1 MAEEDA
7 EKAFFQAQAMN
18 ANSVDYNAVEGQG
31 PDNSDSDDYDPSNT
45 LQDASLTDSKQS
57 ENVSSTPAPFDSN
70 SSNQTS
76 PPQDLNPGQQEGDA
90 HPQDTAQDNTQ
101 ASASMPPSTAPAQH
115 NTKTIGGFVVEDEDE
130 DENDKGDADYEPP
143 VVLGAEDMNTMSQ
156 EPSSGNANQATS
168 TPDVSFNEPAQDPA
182 SSKIVPNSSH
192 SPSVS
197 KNDVSAAPGQ
207 SMHGSQ
213 TLQSENTQNSVAP
226 TPTPDPVSTS
236 KGRLPHDRV
245 GILEDRIQEDP
256 RGDTPAWVELI
267 NEHRNRNRIDNAREV
282 YERFLKVFPFAVSV
296 AYLSSRSGDLQSL
309 GRTMGGVCDYGI

>member
-18 ANSVDYNAVEGQG
+18 ADSVDYNTVEG

-57 ENVSSTPAPFDSN
+57 ENVSSNPAPFDSN
-70 SSNQTS
+70 SPNQTS
-76 PPQDLNPGQQEGDA
+76 LPQDLNPGQQAGDA
-90 HPQDTAQDNTQ
+90 YPQSTAQDNTE
-101 ASASMPPSTAPAQH
+101 ASASMPPSAVPAQPQQ

-143 VVLGAEDMNTMSQ
+143 AVLGVEDMNMPQ
-156 EPSSGNANQATS
+156 QQPPSGNANQATS
-168 TPDVSFNEPAQDPA
+168 TPDVSFNESVQDPA
-182 SSKIVPNSSH
+182 GSKPVPNSSH

-197 KNDVSAAPGQ
+197 KNDVSAPSAQ
-207 SMHGSQ
+207 SMYGSQ
-213 TLQSENTQNSVAP
+213 ALQSENTQNSAAP

-256 RGDTPAWVELI
+256 RGDIPAWLELI
-267 NEHRNRNRIDNAREV
+267 NEHKSRNRIDNAREV
-282 YERFLKVFPFAVSV
+282 YERFLKVFPFAVSISC
-296 AYLSSRSGDLQSL
+296 LPTCDGDLQNT
-309 GRTMGGVCDYGI
+309 GRAMGGVCDYGI